1 LTLQIHEDQEK
12 LKLLGVTELSEV
24 ERRYSITALKI
35 FKERYLLKDNDGNT
49 VERLD
54 DLFKRVAVSAG
65 LMEILYDPQIYNK
78 SRIENRTFHIGFEI
92 NENIDYKDLNTHR
105 HNITIG
111 QFIVNQY
118 HIERLFARYD
128 ELASE
133 GHMKL
138 SPNYFFQKLSND
150 TEFKERYL
158 SLIQKF
164 YDLMA
169 NAVFLPNTPTLMNA
183 GTKLGQNA
191 ACFTLDMEDS
201 IEGIT
206 KTWTDVTKI
215 FKSGGG
221 IGINYSKIRPE
232 GSFVSTT
239 GGQASGPISY
249 LKIVD
254 AITGTIAQGGKR
266 RGAAMGILN
275 VIHDDIEKFIDLK
288 DNKTLENHNI
298 SVCMPDIFF
307 SNFLIGEE
315 YTTKIMNKITQ
326 NAWKTGD
333 PGMVFV
339 HNMNKNNL
347 LEPVF
352 KLPIQVT
359 NPCSEISM
367 YPYESC
373 ILASINLNKF
383 LSPIDN
389 KFDLEEFINTT
400 RTVTHF
406 LDNIIDATKYP
417 IDEINKMT
425 KDCRRI
431 GVGFMGL
438 ADVLARLEIP
448 YNSESGFIFTE
459 YISAVMTM
467 TSLLE
472 SNRLSEYKGPF
483 PLFNHP
489 DFQKDDT
496 QLPLKAFDD
505 GSFEDL
511 NKEIPKIEKYFSYRY
526 TEDLQLSEILTNA
539 YEIIAENYPN
549 GLRNCS
555 TTTIAP
561 TGTLS
566 MFADCSSGIEPLFSL
581 EYTKKVTL
589 GEFKYLDKNYERAL
603 KSGMD
608 EETLKKVFVTAMDIH
623 PFDHI
628 MMQAG
633 AQCWITN
640 GISKTINA
648 PNDITPKEI
657 EYCYVLSWA
666 LGNKGITVYRD
677 KCKDVQVLNNNSII
691 SKNNKQEISEYTRE
705 YIEDLDLPDEY
716 KNRLLMNTITRN
728 EHQQPFIYSH
738 PPLQV
743 TFGSNNTMVIPSVC
757 STGTITFVGNC
768 MNCGS
773 QNSHERNGSPTC
785 FLCKSCG
792 ASIGSCS

>member
-1 LTLQIHEDQEK
+1 VTLDIQQYTEENKDEKEK
-12 LKLLGVTELSEV
+12 LELLGVTELSEV
-24 ERRYSITALKI
+24 ERRYSLTALKI

-54 DLFKRVAVSAG
+54 DLFRRVAVAAG
-65 LMEILYDPQIYNK
+65 IMEVLYDPEVYNK
-78 SRIENRTFHIGFEI
+78 SRIENRTFQAGFEI
-92 NENIDYKDLNTHR
+92 KENIDYKDLNTHPF
-105 HNITIG
+105 NIMIG
-111 QFIVNQY
+111 NFIINQY
-118 HIERLFARYD
+118 HLERLFSRYD
-128 ELASE
+128 ELAYE

-138 SPNYFFQKLSND
+138 SPHYFFTKLRSD
-150 TEFKERYL
+150 KEFRERYL

-164 YDLMA
+164 YELMV

-275 VIHDDIEKFIDLK
+275 CSHDDIEKFIELK

-298 SVCMPDIFF
+298 SICMSDIFF
-307 SNFLIGEE
+307 DNFLIGEE
-315 YTTKIMNKITQ
+315 YTTNLMKKITQ

-339 HNMNKNNL
+339 QNMNKNNL

-352 KLPIQVT
+352 KEPIQVT

-389 KFDLEEFINTT
+389 KFDLEEFINVT
-400 RTVTHF
+400 RTVTQF

-417 IDEINKMT
+417 IEEINERT

-438 ADVLARLEIP
+438 ADVLVRLEIP
-448 YNSESGFIFTE
+448 YNSKESFVFTE
-459 YISAVMTM
+459 FVSAIMTM
-467 TSLLE
+467 ASLLE
-472 SNRLSEYKGPF
+472 SNRLAEYKGPF
-483 PLFNHP
+483 PLFNHD

-496 QLPLKAFDD
+496 QLPTKAFED
-505 GSFEDL
+505 GSFAYLGYNISE
-511 NKEIPKIEKYFSYRY
+511 IEKYFSYRF
-526 TEDLQLSEILTNA
+526 TEDHDLIFVLNDMYQ
-539 YEIIAENYPN
+539 IIADNYSK

-589 GEFKYLDKNYERAL
+589 GEFKYLDKNYEKAL

-608 EETLKKVFVTAMDIH
+608 SKTLKRVFVTAMDIH

-628 MMQAG
+628 MMQSR
-633 AQCWITN
+633 AQRWITN

-648 PNDITPKEI
+648 PSDITPKEI
-657 EYCYVLSWA
+657 ENSYVLSWA

-677 KCKDVQVLNNNSII
+677 KCKDVQVLNNNSCVE
-691 SKNNKQEISEYTRE
+691 SSKQEISEYTRE
-705 YIEDLDLPDEY
+705 YIKNMNKLPEKY
-716 KNRLLMNTITRN
+716 KQEILSEPPVVKWNINVETVGQLAEQIK
-728 EHQQPFIYSH
+728 QPIF
-738 PPLQV
+738 
-743 TFGSNNTMVIPSVC
+743 FKC
-757 STGTITFVGNC
+757 S
-768 MNCGS
+768 
-773 QNSHERNGSPTC
+773 
-785 FLCKSCG
+785 SCG
-792 ASIGSCS
+792 AINTLQRSGSNSCFICISCAVTIGSCS